1 VGASTVFS
9 PSGLL
14 ESMLLPFPAGQ
25 AYDIHRTADHYG
37 MDVELS
43 VGAAAQEKQPEE
55 RGSWYDKERRRVF
68 VNMPIGLPYSFDEGW
83 F

>member
-14 ESMLLPFPAGQ
+14 ENMLLPFPVGQ
-25 AYDIHRTADHYG
+25 VYDIHHTTDHSG

-43 VGAAAQEKQPEE
+43 VSGAAQE
-55 RGSWYDKERRRVF
+55 
-68 VNMPIGLPYSFDEGW
+68 DEGGDDSGAETVPMK
-83 F
+83 